1 MLIWGQ
7 AVGYKGHGHSWLS
20 QRVHGGCLSIAGAKT
35 ICLLFPLVG
44 VVTLPLATLVM
55 AAGVEENNATEFP
68 GPLSPPV
75 LLELLSQVRGE
86 GAERSFKR
94 RPNLVYDVYLII
106 KTLKPKAY
114 LSFNL
119 LNLTLALQITV

>member
-1 MLIWGQ
+1 MKCAGQPEDQASPLRKLTVLIWGQ

-55 AAGVEENNATEFP
+55 AAGVKENNATEFP
-68 GPLSPPV
+68 GPPSSAV
-75 LLELLSQVRGE
+75 LRELLSQVRGDRWGKG
-86 GAERSFKR
+86 GAF
-94 RPNLVYDVYLII
+94 
-106 KTLKPKAY
+106 
-114 LSFNL
+114 
-119 LNLTLALQITV
+119 LQETSQPRL